1 MLLLTMT
8 ICLAV
13 VLTPV
18 LTSALL
24 QNSSPN
30 IKSSC
35 NTRTTPQ
42 FKVNGKPYQFQPDSN
57 FNADDFL
64 HYTSAEAHQHPW
76 LATLI
81 SITILMVMIF
91 GIISCANSEF

>member
-30 IKSSC
+30 IKSSS
-35 NTRTTPQ
+35 NNRTSQ